1 MEVRIMKKLT
11 FRRSLTLAGAAL
23 MLVGCLTVRPLTA
36 SAVTVKEGS
45 SAVVTADKLY
55 IRSGPG
61 TNYAIRGSLTNG
73 YKVEVLEV
81 SGNWARTPDGWLCTD
96 YLSISGAAGVTKGS
110 KVKVTAD
117 YLNIRQGAGT
127 SYARVGRLTRGTEVE
142 ILDVKD
148 GWGKMKDG
156 WISLQFVATING
168 GSGSNSG
175 SGSAST
181 GFAKGDTVYI
191 SADRLNIRSGP
202 STGYNKV
209 GYLTNGYK
217 VQLLE
222 IQNGWGRISEGW
234 ISLNFV
240 RKGGSSN
247 GSVSAGNT
255 VVVTADRLN
264 IRQGAGTDYARVGSL
279 NQGVKVDIL
288 EVKGNWGKI
297 RQGWIS
303 LTYVRPV
310 SGQAASFQEGDR
322 VVVTASSLNIRSGA
336 GTNYARRGSLTS
348 GYSVPLLEV
357 NGSWGRIGE
366 GWICL
371 NYVRKA

>member
-1 MEVRIMKKLT
+1 MKKLT

-23 MLVGCLTVRPLTA
+23 MLAGCLTMHPLTA

-61 TNYAIRGSLTNG
+61 TNHAIRGSLTNG

-81 SGNWARTPDGWLCTD
+81 SGSWARTSDGWLCTD

-110 KVKVTAD
+110 KVRVTAD
-117 YLNIRQGAGT
+117 YLNIRQGPGT
-127 SYARVGRLTRGTEVE
+127 GYARVGRLTRGTQVE
-142 ILDVKD
+142 ILEVKD

-156 WISLQFVATING
+156 WISLQYVTTQTG
-168 GSGSNSG
+168 GSSSG
-175 SGSAST
+175 SGSVTT
-181 GFAKGDTVYI
+181 GFAEGDTVYI
-191 SADRLNIRSGP
+191 TADRLNIRSGP
-202 STGYNKV
+202 STTYNKV
-209 GYLTNGYK
+209 GFLTNGYK
-217 VQLLE
+217 VKLLE

-264 IRQGAGTDYARVGSL
+264 IRQGAGTGYARVGSL
-279 NQGVKVDIL
+279 TQGAKVDIL
-288 EVKGNWGKI
+288 EVNGNWGKI
-297 RQGWIS
+297 KQGWIS

-310 SGQAASFQEGDR
+310 SGAASSFQEGDR
-322 VVVTASSLNIRSGA
+322 VVVTATSLNIRSGA

-371 NYVRKA
+371 DFVRKA